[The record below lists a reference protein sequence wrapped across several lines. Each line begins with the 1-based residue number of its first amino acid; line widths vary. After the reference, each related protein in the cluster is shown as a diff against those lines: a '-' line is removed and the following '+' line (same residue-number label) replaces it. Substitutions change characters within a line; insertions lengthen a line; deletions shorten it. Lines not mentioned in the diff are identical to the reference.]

1 MFFGPRAFSNTAK
14 VLPLFMKRYR
24 FTIAH
29 ATFPKWYFDVEE
41 LSNASFFSIV
51 AALEKGFKVKSV
63 EVPFKYPDLQKQN
76 EEKGSRELFLEKRKA
91 QRISL
96 IVELL
101 HFVAYLEK
109 YHGVRVKA
117 F

>member
-1 MFFGPRAFSNTAK
+1 M
-14 VLPLFMKRYR
+14 
-24 FTIAH
+24 
-29 ATFPKWYFDVEE
+29 
-41 LSNASFFSIV
+41 
-51 AALEKGFKVKSV
+51 
-63 EVPFKYPDLQKQN
+63 PFKYPDLQKQN